1 MEKFTVTN
9 EMVGKLKR
17 CGLKAGDIALSA
29 AMTQIGDRATAQ
41 IAIGAGIMQGLKYRG
56 NFKRGIK
63 AGLVTYG
70 VIAGTNAIMNV
81 ASNWDVIKKQ

>member
-9 EMVGKLKR
+9 EMVEKLKR
-17 CGLKAGDIALSA
+17 CSLKAADIAVSA
-29 AMTQIGDRATAQ
+29 AMKQMGDKATTQ

-56 NFKRGIK
+56 NFKRGVK

-70 VIAGTNAIMNV
+70 VIAGANTVMNV
-81 ASNWDVIKKQ
+81 ASNWDLIKKQ